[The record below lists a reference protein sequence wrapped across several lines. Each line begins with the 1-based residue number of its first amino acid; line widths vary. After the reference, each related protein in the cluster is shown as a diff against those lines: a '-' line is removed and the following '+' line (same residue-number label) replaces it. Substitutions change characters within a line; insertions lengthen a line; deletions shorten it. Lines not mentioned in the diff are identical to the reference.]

1 MSNPNNREGT
11 TRKTLQGLTAR
22 VIRYYNRDEV
32 KVLIVETNEVFI
44 TDWKTFNK
52 GLVRGDLSKLH
63 THTDCTFGQAKFVIT
78 SMSILIL
85 AFIGILI
92 YFLIR

>member
-1 MSNPNNREGT
+1 MSNPTDRVGT
-11 TRKTLQGLTAR
+11 TRKSLQGLTVR
-22 VIRYYNRDEV
+22 VVKYINRENV
-32 KVLIVETNEVFI
+32 KVEILETKESFW

-63 THTDCTFGQAKFVIT
+63 SHTDCTFGQAKFFIT
-78 SMSILIL
+78 SISILIL

-92 YFLIR
+92 YFLMR

>member
-1 MSNPNNREGT
+1 MSNPNNRAGA
-11 TRKTLQGLTAR
+11 TRKTLQGLTSR
-22 VIRYYNRDEV
+22 VVRYYNRDEV
-32 KVLIVETNEVFI
+32 KVIIVETNEVFI

-63 THTDCTFGQAKFVIT
+63 SHTDCTFGQAKFFIT
-78 SMSILIL
+78 SISILIL

>member
-1 MSNPNNREGT
+1 MSNNIDRLGA
-11 TRKTLQGLTAR
+11 TRKTLQGLTTR
-22 VIRYYNRDEV
+22 VIKYYNRDNV
-32 KVLIVETNEVFI
+32 KVKILETKEVLW

-63 THTDCTFGQAKFVIT
+63 SHTDCSFGQAKFFIT
-78 SMSILIL
+78 SISILIL